1 MSEIINFLTSK
12 EIIMVY
18 VVVILA
24 CVLYFVIHF
33 IDKFYYQKRKQRQN
47 TKELNRLVEDINYKL
62 SKERD
67 EDLNINSSTLKEE
80 SAEDIVY
87 IEPVLE
93 MFNEETMPKEE
104 KEIEIVEPLVE
115 IIPINNEVKEEQL
128 NEVEDVKVNIENIKE
143 SEDVKVNI
151 ENIKEA
157 EDVKLNIEN
166 IKETENISDNLENT
180 KDLEVLDYTNVE
192 PNRTEAQ
199 EELRKLTEALEQAEE
214 SSKNI
219 DLTTYEEMQEKEAI
233 ISLEE
238 LLKRS
243 KEMYENNELTQYADE
258 GNEPISLEDLE
269 RKVKENIDTAYIENI
284 VTEEPINKEG
294 AVETLEPEIIQ
305 QLPKEKFIMDDFY
318 SIKEEQP
325 KSSTAYQHYQSTPII
340 SPIYG
345 LEQKQTPSNLELENT
360 ANYEKLDEEI
370 KKTNE
375 FIMTLKELQQNLD

>member
-33 IDKFYYQKRKQRQN
+33 IDKFYYQKRKQKQN

-80 SAEDIVY
+80 SVEDIVY

-143 SEDVKVNI
+143 
-151 ENIKEA
+151 
-157 EDVKLNIEN
+157 
-166 IKETENISDNLENT
+166 TENISDNLENI

-269 RKVKENIDTAYIENI
+269 RKVKENIDTAYTENV
-284 VTEEPINKEG
+284 VTAEPINKEES
-294 AVETLEPEIIQ
+294 VETLEPEIIQ

-375 FIMTLKELQQNLD
+375 FIMTLKELQQHLD

>member
-80 SAEDIVY
+80 SVEDIVY

-93 MFNEETMPKEE
+93 MFDEETMPKEE

-143 SEDVKVNI
+143 VEDVKV
-151 ENIKEA
+151 
-157 EDVKLNIEN
+157 NIEN
-166 IKETENISDNLENT
+166 IKETENISDSLENI

-269 RKVKENIDTAYIENI
+269 RKVKENIDTAYTENV
-284 VTEEPINKEG
+284 VTAEPINKEES
-294 AVETLEPEIIQ
+294 VETLEPEIIQ

-325 KSSTAYQHYQSTPII
+325 KSSTTYQHYQSTPII

-375 FIMTLKELQQNLD
+375 FIMTLKELQQHLD

>member
-33 IDKFYYQKRKQRQN
+33 IDKFYYQKRKQKQN

-80 SAEDIVY
+80 SVEDIVY

-143 SEDVKVNI
+143 
-151 ENIKEA
+151 
-157 EDVKLNIEN
+157 
-166 IKETENISDNLENT
+166 TENISDNLENI

-243 KEMYENNELTQYADE
+243 KEIYENNELTQYADE

-269 RKVKENIDTAYIENI
+269 RKVKESIDTAYTENV
-284 VTEEPINKEG
+284 VTAEPINKEES
-294 AVETLEPEIIQ
+294 VETLEPEIIQ

-375 FIMTLKELQQNLD
+375 FIMTLKELQQHLD

>member
-80 SAEDIVY
+80 SVEDIVY

-143 SEDVKVNI
+143 VENVKV
-151 ENIKEA
+151 
-157 EDVKLNIEN
+157 NIEN
-166 IKETENISDNLENT
+166 IKETENISDNLENI

-269 RKVKENIDTAYIENI
+269 RKVKENIDTAYTENV
-284 VTEEPINKEG
+284 VTAEPINKEES
-294 AVETLEPEIIQ
+294 VETLEPEIIQ

-375 FIMTLKELQQNLD
+375 FIMTLKELQQHLD

>member
-80 SAEDIVY
+80 SVEDIVY

-143 SEDVKVNI
+143 AEDVKV
-151 ENIKEA
+151 
-157 EDVKLNIEN
+157 NIEN
-166 IKETENISDNLENT
+166 IKETENISDNLENI

-243 KEMYENNELTQYADE
+243 KEIYENNELTQYADE

-269 RKVKENIDTAYIENI
+269 RKVKENIDTAYTENV
-284 VTEEPINKEG
+284 VTAEPINKEES
-294 AVETLEPEIIQ
+294 VETLEPEIIQ

-375 FIMTLKELQQNLD
+375 FIMTLKELQQHLD

>member
-33 IDKFYYQKRKQRQN
+33 IDKFYYQKRKQKQN

-80 SAEDIVY
+80 SVEDIVY

-143 SEDVKVNI
+143 AEDVKV
-151 ENIKEA
+151 
-157 EDVKLNIEN
+157 NIEN
-166 IKETENISDNLENT
+166 IKETENISDNLENI

-269 RKVKENIDTAYIENI
+269 RKVKENIDTAYTENV
-284 VTEEPINKEG
+284 VTAEPINKEES
-294 AVETLEPEIIQ
+294 VETLEPEIIQ

-375 FIMTLKELQQNLD
+375 FIMTLKELQQHLD

>member
-80 SAEDIVY
+80 SVEDIVY

-128 NEVEDVKVNIENIKE
+128 NEV
-143 SEDVKVNI
+143 EDVKVNI

-269 RKVKENIDTAYIENI
+269 RKVKESVDTAYIENI

>member
-80 SAEDIVY
+80 SVEDIVY

-143 SEDVKVNI
+143 AEDVKV
-151 ENIKEA
+151 
-157 EDVKLNIEN
+157 NIEN

-269 RKVKENIDTAYIENI
+269 RKVKESIDTAYTENV
-284 VTEEPINKEG
+284 VTAEPINKEES
-294 AVETLEPEIIQ
+294 VETLEPEIIQ

-375 FIMTLKELQQNLD
+375 FIMTLKELQQHLD